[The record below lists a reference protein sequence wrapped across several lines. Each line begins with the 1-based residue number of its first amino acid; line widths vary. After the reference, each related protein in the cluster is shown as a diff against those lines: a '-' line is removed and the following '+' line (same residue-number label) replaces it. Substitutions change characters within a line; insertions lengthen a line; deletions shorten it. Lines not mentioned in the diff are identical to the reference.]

1 MASKP
6 AHETRIDADAPLEFV
21 MPGET
26 NDPDIAS
33 EQFKGIPLYLI
44 WTVIKEQ
51 IEKKREVRE
60 QRLAVERAALAEQ
73 AKVIEQLSV
82 TIPVKTGEEGKL
94 FGSVTVLD
102 IVTAVEKL
110 GHKLDR
116 HQLQLDEPIKKTG
129 KFDLAVKLHPE
140 VTATLKVWIVEE

>member
-1 MASKP
+1 MAKEVLLLSDVP
-6 AHETRIDADAPLEFV
+6 GLGIEGDVVRVADGHLRNYLMPKKLAAPV
-21 MPGET
+21 TAGT
-26 NDPDIAS
+26 
-33 EQFKGIPLYLI
+33 KR
-44 WTVIKEQ
+44 Q

>member
-1 MASKP
+1 MAKEVLLLSDVPGLGIEGDVVRVADGHLRNYLMPKKLAAP
-6 AHETRIDADAPLEFV
+6 VTAGTKRQID
-21 MPGET
+21 
-26 NDPDIAS
+26 
-33 EQFKGIPLYLI
+33 
-44 WTVIKEQ
+44 
-51 IEKKREVRE
+51 KKREVRE